1 MLFFPEDAR
10 LYGFR
15 HFKTSKQGETQCE
28 ILLSGLQWEWIAG
41 LDSWGRG
48 HGRCTVDRG
57 FLSVRDLA
65 RVRIAKP
72 PLEAAALATLTAL
85 LEKFRQTPQPA
96 PF

>member
-28 ILLSGLQWEWIAG
+28 ILFSGLQWEWIAW

-65 RVRIAKP
+65 RV
-72 PLEAAALATLTAL
+72 LQNSNNSV
-85 LEKFRQTPQPA
+85 RQLGDLHLDAHAGQV
-96 PF
+96 